1 MPLSSQ
7 ARPGSGDS
15 RATAPVVAGRERRL
29 LAAARGAAAVTLA
42 GTMFS
47 PPLANVGAFVTLLCF
62 ALLPSARTRLGQV
75 LAQPLGRAAL
85 LLWAALA
92 VATLW
97 SDAPPMERIRD
108 WWDWRPLLLLV
119 IGLAIFD
126 DEVARR
132 RALLAFIGAATVG
145 AAYSFW
151 AWAHGYATVPQ
162 GDAAP
167 GHVMRNTVTQSIVL
181 ALACFF
187 ALGLAARGH
196 WLGRRV
202 RFALGAA
209 ALALLANLVFVT
221 SGRTGHLLLLIL
233 LLGAGLQLLDGW
245 RRVAAIVAVP
255 LLAALAVAVSP
266 LLQTRFTMAVDELR
280 APLASEQMTS
290 MGIRSVMWQVS
301 WQMLRERPLLGYGMG
316 GFGPAY
322 EKVPAGAAAGGSRR
336 QRCLC
341 LVPVLRLSPSWPPS
355 LSRVGAGDARRLV
368 RRQPCLVAVH
378 DLRRGAHADA
388 AARHP
393 AGGAARRSRR
403 AGAEAGRLTRRAA
416 GGRTYGRSASSSS
429 AASITRSGD
438 KRSRQSL
445 RLSRWRSQPSSW
457 QGTHGRSGFCTSSTL
472 VRR

>member
-7 ARPGSGDS
+7 ARPGSGDL

-187 ALGLAARGH
+187 ALALAARGH

-322 EKVPAGAAAGGSRR
+322 EKAIERSSFTGWAATPTVDPHNQYLQVQLQAGVVGSAAFAWFLF
-336 QRCLC
+336 C
-341 LVPVLRLSPSWPPS
+341 
-355 LSRVGAGDARRLV
+355 AF
-368 RRQPCLVAVH
+368 
-378 DLRRGAHADA
+378 
-388 AARHP
+388 RHP
-393 AGGAARRSRR
+393 GRLPYRAWARAMLAGWC
-403 AGAEAGRLTRRAA
+403 AGSLASSLFTTFAEAHMLMLLLGILLAVPPDEATAPAPRPD
-416 GGRTYGRSASSSS
+416 G
-429 AASITRSGD
+429 
-438 KRSRQSL
+438 
-445 RLSRWRSQPSSW
+445 
-457 QGTHGRSGFCTSSTL
+457 
-472 VRR
+472 

>member
-187 ALGLAARGH
+187 ALAQAARGH

-202 RFALGAA
+202 RFARGAA
-209 ALALLANLVFVT
+209 ARALLA
-221 SGRTGHLLLLIL
+221 
-233 LLGAGLQLLDGW
+233 
-245 RRVAAIVAVP
+245 VAAIVAVP

-322 EKVPAGAAAGGSRR
+322 EKAIERSSFTGWAATPTVDPHNQYLQVQLQAGVVGSAAFAWFLFCAFRHPGRLPYRAWARAMLAGWCAGSLASSLFTTFAEAHMLMLLLGILLAVPRDEAAA
-336 QRCLC
+336 
-341 LVPVLRLSPSWPPS
+341 
-355 LSRVGAGDARRLV
+355 
-368 RRQPCLVAVH
+368 
-378 DLRRGAHADA
+378 
-388 AARHP
+388 P
-393 AGGAARRSRR
+393 APRPDG
-403 AGAEAGRLTRRAA
+403 
-416 GGRTYGRSASSSS
+416 
-429 AASITRSGD
+429 
-438 KRSRQSL
+438 
-445 RLSRWRSQPSSW
+445 
-457 QGTHGRSGFCTSSTL
+457 
-472 VRR
+472 